1 MGFRFVPETRYND
14 GVTYSQEPATGLSMW
29 KLSSLEQEVAELITQ
44 SLHLDTIPGAID
56 PTQPLYGEGLGLDS
70 IDFLELSVAI
80 SKTYGFQIKSTDP
93 ENARIFS
100 SLRELTR
107 TIESRRTK

>member
-1 MGFRFVPETRYND
+1 M
-14 GVTYSQEPATGLSMW
+14 SQ
-29 KLSSLEQEVAELITQ
+29 LSSLEQEVAELITK
-44 SLHLDTIPGAID
+44 SLNLDTDPGAID
-56 PTQPLYGEGLGLDS
+56 SAQPLYAEGLGLDS
-70 IDFLELSVAI
+70 IDLLELSLVI